1 MDIHT
6 FAMQCSIDILPAS
19 LNVQFAKMMLHI
31 FNVCLILNISIRH
44 IYSWIEFTMY
54 GSILHKLN
62 ILCHNCDWRCLFIYV
77 KKICFMWLN
86 QGLAI
91 RSGHIWRS
99 SSLVEFIVKSKNFCF
114 PLVMTF
120 CVTPVERVTMHCK

>member
-31 FNVCLILNISIRH
+31 FNVCLILNVSIRH

-77 KKICFMWLN
+77 KKNLFYMT
-86 QGLAI
+86 QSRTGYKV
-91 RSGHIWRS
+91 RSYLKKLIFSRVHCQKQ
-99 SSLVEFIVKSKNFCF
+99 EFLFSTSCYDFLSDPCWEGNNDK
-114 PLVMTF
+114 
-120 CVTPVERVTMHCK
+120 